1 MKKKLLIVLAF
12 CVFCCIFA
20 YASRMR
26 QSASEAAWWE
36 RFNSLSPEEQ
46 ACINFRPSRD
56 TGVANEEYPVE
67 TEKVDKNEFE

>member
-1 MKKKLLIVLAF
+1 MKKILLFILAV

-20 YASRMR
+20 YASEIK
-26 QSASEAAWWE
+26 QAVSDAIWWT

-46 ACINFRPSRD
+46 TFINFRPSRD
-56 TGVANEEYPVE
+56 TEAANEEYPAE